1 MKYKVLH
8 KKEHPLITGGVL
20 FCAIIRNGKNG
31 GFFMYKV
38 VIIDDEPIIVEG
50 LSRLLPWEQ
59 YHCSIAAT
67 ACNGKEGLEVIRR
80 ERPDILF
87 SDICMPGLD
96 GLSMIAALKVEF
108 PDMEISILTGFREFD
123 YCQKAIR
130 LGVSRFLLKPSNMS
144 ELEEALKTM
153 TERLSKKAITGE
165 EAAEESLAAGNFVVK
180 NALQYIEEHYNE
192 KITLTQVAEMTY
204 VSQWHLS
211 KLLNKEEGKNF
222 SEILNC
228 IRVRHAKELLKD
240 PAYRIAD
247 VAEMVGFTDVAHFS
261 RVFKKTEGISAN
273 EYRNTKL

>member
-1 MKYKVLH
+1 
-8 KKEHPLITGGVL
+8 
-20 FCAIIRNGKNG
+20 
-31 GFFMYKV
+31 MYKV

-50 LSRLLPWEQ
+50 LSKLLPWEQ
-59 YHCSIAAT
+59 YHCKIAVT

-130 LGVSRFLLKPSNMS
+130 LGVSRFLLKPSNMA
-144 ELEEALKTM
+144 ELEEALKVM
-153 TERLSKKAITGE
+153 TERLNKKVITGE
-165 EAAEESLAAGNFVVK
+165 QTSEEESLAAGNFVVK
-180 NALQYIEEHYNE
+180 NAVQYIEEHYNE
-192 KITLTQVAEMTY
+192 KLTLNKVAEMTY

-228 IRVRHAKELLKD
+228 IRIRHAKEFLKD

-247 VAEMVGFTDVAHFS
+247 VAELVGFTDVAHFS

>member
-1 MKYKVLH
+1 MH
-8 KKEHPLITGGVL
+8 KKEHPLVTGGVP
-20 FCAIIRNGKNG
+20 FCAIIRKIGDG
-31 GFFMYKV
+31 GFFTYKV

-50 LSRLLPWEQ
+50 LSKLLPWEK
-59 YHCSIAAT
+59 YHCKIAAT
-67 ACNGKEGLEVIRR
+67 ACNGKEGLEVICR

-87 SDICMPGLD
+87 SDIYMPGLD

-130 LGVSRFLLKPSNMS
+130 LGVSRFLLKPSNMA
-144 ELEEALKTM
+144 ELEEALKVM
-153 TERLSKKAITGE
+153 TERLNKKVITGE
-165 EAAEESLAAGNFVVK
+165 QTSEEESLAAGNFVVK
-180 NALQYIEEHYNE
+180 NAVQYIEEHYNE
-192 KITLTQVAEMTY
+192 KLTLNKVAEMTY

-228 IRVRHAKELLKD
+228 IRIRHAKEFLKD

-247 VAEMVGFTDVAHFS
+247 VAELVGFTDVAHFS

>member
-1 MKYKVLH
+1 
-8 KKEHPLITGGVL
+8 
-20 FCAIIRNGKNG
+20 
-31 GFFMYKV
+31 MYKV

-59 YHCSIAAT
+59 YHCRIAAT

-228 IRVRHAKELLKD
+228 ILCVMQKNFSKTRHIGSLMWQKWSDLQTWHIF
-240 PAYRIAD
+240 P
-247 VAEMVGFTDVAHFS
+247 
-261 RVFKKTEGISAN
+261 
-273 EYRNTKL
+273 EYLRRQREFLQMNIEIRNSDR